1 HRRLRGRPGSPAMT
15 DQHWFAAPAGSPPAG
30 AADGP
35 TRIAELRGVIDHL
48 DQRIIALLA
57 ERTRVVQELTAHK
70 TDEATVRSP
79 DRVRQVLDR
88 VSELA
93 VGNGMP
99 PEVAVGTYRALIDE
113 LTRMQLDML
122 AVRRAAASAGEER

>member
-1 HRRLRGRPGSPAMT
+1 MT
-15 DQHWFAAPAGSPPAG
+15 DQHWFAAPAGGEPAG

-88 VSELA
+88 VSDLA

-122 AVRRAAASAGEER
+122 AARRAAASAGEER

>member
-1 HRRLRGRPGSPAMT
+1 MSDEHLI
-15 DQHWFAAPAGSPPAG
+15 APQAGSPPAG
-30 AADGP
+30 GVDGP
-35 TRIAELRGVIDHL
+35 ARIAELRVAIDAL
-48 DQRIIALLA
+48 DKRIVALLA

-79 DRVRQVLDR
+79 ERARQVLGR
-88 VSELA
+88 VHDLA
-93 VGNGMP
+93 SRQGIP

-122 AVRRAAASAGEER
+122 RARRAAGPVAEK

>member
-1 HRRLRGRPGSPAMT
+1 MSDKHRIV
-15 DQHWFAAPAGSPPAG
+15 APAGSPPVSAAG
-30 AADGP
+30 PA
-35 TRIAELRGVIDHL
+35 RIGELRAAIDGL
-48 DQRIIALLA
+48 DERIIALLA
-57 ERTRVVQELTAHK
+57 ERTRVVRELTAYK

-88 VSELA
+88 VSGLA
-93 VGNGMP
+93 ERNGMP

-122 AVRRAAASAGEER
+122 AARRAAASLADER

>member
-1 HRRLRGRPGSPAMT
+1 GRCRRSGSACWRFSFL
-15 DQHWFAAPAGSPPAG
+15 DR
-30 AADGP
+30 ADGP

-88 VSELA
+88 VSDLA

-122 AVRRAAASAGEER
+122 AARRAAASAGEER

>member
-1 HRRLRGRPGSPAMT
+1 MS
-15 DQHWFAAPAGSPPAG
+15 DQHRIAPPAGSPPVG
-30 AADGP
+30 GADGP
-35 TRIAELRGVIDHL
+35 ARIAELRVAIDAL

-79 DRVRQVLDR
+79 DRVRQVLGR
-88 VSELA
+88 VHDLA
-93 VGNGMP
+93 AQHGMP

-122 AVRRAAASAGEER
+122 AARRATASLAEE

>member
-1 HRRLRGRPGSPAMT
+1 MT
-15 DQHWFAAPAGSPPAG
+15 DQHWFAAPAGSPPTG

-88 VSELA
+88 VSDLA

-99 PEVAVGTYRALIDE
+99 PEVAVGTYRALIEE

-122 AVRRAAASAGEER
+122 AARRAAASAGEER

>member
-1 HRRLRGRPGSPAMT
+1 MT

-35 TRIAELRGVIDHL
+35 IRIAELRGVIDHL

-88 VSELA
+88 VSDLA

-99 PEVAVGTYRALIDE
+99 PEVAVGTYRALIEE

-122 AVRRAAASAGEER
+122 AARRAAASAGEER

>member
-1 HRRLRGRPGSPAMT
+1 MS
-15 DQHWFAAPAGSPPAG
+15 DQHRITAPAGSLPAG
-30 AADGP
+30 AAGGP
-35 TRIAELRGVIDHL
+35 ARIAELRGAIDGL

-88 VSELA
+88 VHDLA
-93 VGNGMP
+93 SRHGMP

-122 AVRRAAASAGEER
+122 AARRAAAPLVDER

>member
-1 HRRLRGRPGSPAMT
+1 MT

-88 VSELA
+88 VTDLA

-122 AVRRAAASAGEER
+122 AARRAAASAGEER

>member
-1 HRRLRGRPGSPAMT
+1 MT

-35 TRIAELRGVIDHL
+35 ARIAELRGVIDHL

-88 VSELA
+88 VSDLA

-122 AVRRAAASAGEER
+122 AARRAAASAGEER

>member
-1 HRRLRGRPGSPAMT
+1 MSDKHPIAP
-15 DQHWFAAPAGSPPAG
+15 PAGSPPAG
-30 AADGP
+30 GADGP
-35 TRIAELRGVIDHL
+35 ARIAELRVAIDAL

-88 VSELA
+88 VHDLA
-93 VGNGMP
+93 AQHGMP
-99 PEVAVGTYRALIDE
+99 PEVAVGAYRALIDE

-122 AVRRAAASAGEER
+122 AERRAAVPRAEER

>member
-1 HRRLRGRPGSPAMT
+1 MT
-15 DQHWFAAPAGSPPAG
+15 DQHWFAAPAGPPPAG
-30 AADGP
+30 AADSP
-35 TRIAELRGVIDHL
+35 ARIAELRDVIDRL

-88 VSELA
+88 VSDLA
-93 VGNGMP
+93 TRHGMP
-99 PEVAVGTYRALIDE
+99 SEVAVGTYRALIDE

-122 AVRRAAASAGEER
+122 AARRAAASPGEER

>member
-1 HRRLRGRPGSPAMT
+1 MS

-35 TRIAELRGVIDHL
+35 GRIAELRGVIDHL

-57 ERTRVVQELTAHK
+57 ERTRVVQELTAYK

-88 VSELA
+88 VSDLA

-99 PEVAVGTYRALIDE
+99 PQVAVGTYRALIDE

-122 AVRRAAASAGEER
+122 AARRAAASAGEER